1 MQPPVGGT
9 LAEGGIVK
17 ITDFGLAR
25 LGEEAEADRSR
36 TAAAG
41 DVVMGTPDYLSPEQ
55 GRSLA
60 AADIRSDLYSLGC
73 TFYFLLTGEVP
84 FPGGT
89 PLEKLERHATV
100 DPEPVEQLR
109 PVVPPGVA
117 ALVRRLM
124 AKDPA
129 PGRRR
134 RPSWPRHWNRSPK
147 SGRWCGHRPGRPR

>member
-25 LGEEAEADRSR
+25 LGEEAESTDPNRP
-36 TAAAG
+36 AG

-89 PLEKLERHATV
+89 PLEKLERHAT
-100 DPEPVEQLR
+100 
-109 PVVPPGVA
+109 
-117 ALVRRLM
+117 
-124 AKDPA
+124 
-129 PGRRR
+129 
-134 RPSWPRHWNRSPK
+134 STRSR
-147 SGRWCGHRPGRPR
+147 SSSCGRWSRRAWPPWSAG